1 MNDKKRLGIGF
12 VGSGFV
18 TGFHLQSLVA
28 VRDADVTAITSP
40 TRQHAEA
47 AAAAAVETEA
57 DAAAENR
64 EKVAA

>member
-18 TGFHLQSLVA
+18 TGFHIQSLVA
-28 VRDADVTAITSP
+28 VRGADVTAITSP

-47 AAAAAVETEA
+47 AAT
-57 DAAAENR
+57 
-64 EKVAA
+64 VAGV